1 MKIITSSLMLI
12 FAASCMAVPKTTAIP
27 AVGNFNVEKYLGTW
41 YEIARLP
48 HTFEKNLQYVTATYT
63 LLENGK
69 IQVLNRGYNT
79 KKEIWKDAE
88 GKAWIPDSAKPSE
101 LKVSFFWPF
110 SAAYRIIYL
119 EEDYSLAIVTSS
131 KFNYFWILSRT
142 PEISEEYYTRLIA
155 KAKNWGFDTGK
166 IIKVKHK

>member
-1 MKIITSSLMLI
+1 MKIITSSFMLI
-12 FAASCMAVPKTTAIP
+12 VAASCMAVPKTTAIP
-27 AVGNFNVEKYLGTW
+27 AVENFNIEKYLGTW

-79 KKEIWKDAE
+79 KKELWKDAE
-88 GKAWIPDSAKPSE
+88 GKAWIPDPAKPSE

-119 EEDYSLAIVTSS
+119 EKDYSLAIVTSN
-131 KFNYFWILSRT
+131 KFNYFWILSRS
-142 PEISEEYYTRLIA
+142 PDISEEYYTSLIA
-155 KAKNWGFDTGK
+155 KAKNWGFDIGK